1 MNGRAFLRVSLL
13 VVVAGWLAG
22 CGDEITTVFPAPV
35 LPNGGFPPPPAPV
48 LPPPQRI
55 FLENAQVK
63 LGIDLNA
70 GGAIT
75 YLTDGPTGENMVNN
89 YDLGR
94 QLQTSLYSGPVPY
107 EVNGKKPHPSWPGLG
122 WNPVQT
128 GDVHN
133 NPAQVVTHRKDST
146 NRLYVKTVPLIWP
159 LLNEPA
165 DCQMEHWLELK
176 GNVVHVRSRTQ
187 LTRRDTAQYQARTQE
202 APCVYLNGTHY
213 RMVAYTGDKPF
224 TNDALFEFNT
234 AHPITDRYTTE
245 NWAALV
251 NKAGRGIGI
260 YRRNEFRF
268 ISAFFGATGIGGE
281 RDGDTGYLT
290 AAPFNVMDHNTV
302 YEFEY
307 DIVVGSVEQIR
318 QFAYT
323 QQRPATG
330 PNFQFVTD
338 RQGWHYANTRD
349 AGWPIRN
356 ELSVQW
362 GRSDITLDNF
372 AVKSPKVF
380 WRAADVKRLQ
390 FEAAFTTPATTARL
404 NWRKP
409 GDVEFKTLTN
419 PGFDFLIVGD
429 GQFRTYTVDM
439 TKVPGWEGIITQI
452 QLEAT
457 PGAPRPA
464 NERTGRL
471 RLRRVTQ

>member
-1 MNGRAFLRVSLL
+1 MGRMSLM
-13 VVVAGWLAG
+13 VFFAVWLAS
-22 CGDEITTVFPAPV
+22 CGDDITTVYPARV
-35 LPNGGFPPPPAPV
+35 LPNGGFTPPPAPP

-55 FLENAQVK
+55 FLENSLVK
-63 LGIDLNA
+63 VGIDLNA

-75 YLTDGPTGENMVNN
+75 FLSDSPTGENMINN

-94 QLQTSLYSGPVPY
+94 QLQTSLYSGPIPY

-133 NPAQVVTHRKDST
+133 NPAQVVTHRKDSL

-176 GNVVHVRSRTQ
+176 NNVIHVRSRTQ
-187 LTRRDTAQYQARTQE
+187 VARRDTTQYQARTQE
-202 APCVYLNGTHY
+202 APCVYLNGPYY

-224 TNDALFEFNT
+224 TNDALFEFNKE
-234 AHPITDRYTTE
+234 HSITDRYTTE

-251 NKAGRGIGI
+251 NKAGRGVGI
-260 YRRNEFRF
+260 FRRNEFRF
-268 ISAFFGATGIGGE
+268 ISGFFGATGIGGE
-281 RDGDTGYLT
+281 RDGDTAYLT

-307 DIVVGSVEQIR
+307 DIVVGSIEQIR
-318 QFAYT
+318 AFAYS
-323 QQRPATG
+323 QPRPATG
-330 PNFQFVTD
+330 PNYQFTSD
-338 RQGWHYANTRD
+338 RQGWHYYNTRD
-349 AGWPIRN
+349 SGWPIRN

-362 GRSDITLDNF
+362 GRSDTSLESF

-380 WRAADVKRLQ
+380 WRAADVRRLMI
-390 FEAAFTTPATTARL
+390 EAAFTTPATTARL

-409 GDVEFKTLTN
+409 GDVEFKPLVA
-419 PGFDFLIVGD
+419 GGIDFPIIGD
-429 GQFRTYTVDM
+429 GQFRTYTIDLSRA
-439 TKVPGWEGIITQI
+439 TGWDGIITQI

-457 PGAPRPA
+457 PGAAQPA
-464 NERTGRL
+464 NERNGRL